1 MIIGRKPSMSSQ
13 SMQQMC
19 IFHALDGLRDGLC
32 HYSGPSRAA
41 LLFAVEPADPIQI
54 YDPQNLLRGHE
65 PKFKELYLDSN
76 GWRAASQRGPRTALI
91 GHFDPVVNL
100 QLTGLISFGGRS
112 AAIDYQM
119 WFTEQHPDMCA
130 VGPTERWLE
139 HAAWL
144 LAQDFAQ
151 MAVCSE
157 ISGHVLR
164 GYANHAVRDYLLDE
178 MNRTLGW
185 DSSIRVYD
193 VLDSVLEISRTRE
206 EGAWPHGELTIVEP
220 VALQG
225 ISFITRFP
233 YTERP
238 VLKNYKHV
246 RKLLQAVERSDRQL
260 VSDGQYLLGL
270 ADRDLPR
277 YRLTADFK
285 GRHGFLRFDGQP
297 VCSFADGSFHSTTH
311 RANLVQVEEI
321 LIDADLDPSDGAE
334 LFQIVSHLVH
344 MAEEQKYGCTLVVDL
359 NVEPIEISGQN
370 MAPSL
375 DLRRTKRR
383 QLAGA
388 LARVDGAL
396 HIGADL
402 HLHRFA
408 CLLDGRTIP
417 GEDRSRGARFNSALR
432 FTAER
437 PGLIVVVVSADR
449 PVSIIQ
455 SGVELSAQC
464 DLPPAPGG
472 IAPPRSLAE
481 WVDDGS

>member
-1 MIIGRKPSMSSQ
+1 MR
-13 SMQQMC
+13 QMC

-32 HYSGPSRAA
+32 HFSGPSRAA
-41 LLFAVEPADPIQI
+41 LLFAVAPDDPIQI

-65 PKFKELYLDSN
+65 PKFKELYLD
-76 GWRAASQRGPRTALI
+76 GDDWRAAGQRGPNTALI
-91 GHFDPVVNL
+91 GYFDPVDNL
-100 QLTGLISFGGRS
+100 QLTGLVSFGGRS
-112 AAIDYQM
+112 AAIDYQI

-151 MAVCSE
+151 TRMYSE

-164 GYANHAVRDYLLDE
+164 GYATHAVRDYLLDE

-185 DSSIRVYD
+185 DSSIRIYD
-193 VLDSVLEISRTRE
+193 VLDSVLAISRTRE
-206 EGAWPHGELTIVEP
+206 EGAWPRGKLTIVEP
-220 VALQG
+220 GDLHLV
-225 ISFITRFP
+225 SYITRFP
-233 YTERP
+233 SNERP

-246 RKLLQAVERSDRQL
+246 RKLLQAVEWSERQL

-270 ADRDLPR
+270 AVRDLPR
-277 YRLTADFK
+277 YHLTADFR
-285 GRHGFLRFDGQP
+285 GRHGFLRFDDQP
-297 VCSFADGSFHSTTH
+297 VCSFADGSYHSTTH
-311 RANLVQVEEI
+311 RANLVQIEEI
-321 LIDADLDPSDGAE
+321 LIDADIDPSDGAE
-334 LFQIVSHLVH
+334 LFQIISGLVH
-344 MAEEQKYGCTLVVDL
+344 RAEDQKYGCTLVIDL
-359 NVEPIEISGQN
+359 HAPPIEIPGQN
-370 MAPSL
+370 ITPRL
-375 DLRRTKRR
+375 DLRREALRE
-383 QLAGA
+383 LAGA
-388 LARVDGAL
+388 LAKVDGAL

-432 FTAER
+432 FTADR
-437 PGLIVVVVSADR
+437 PNLVVVVVSADR

-472 IAPPRSLAE
+472 IAPPRLLSQ
-481 WVDDGS
+481 WIDNGP

>member
-1 MIIGRKPSMSSQ
+1 M
-13 SMQQMC
+13 
-19 IFHALDGLRDGLC
+19 
-32 HYSGPSRAA
+32 
-41 LLFAVEPADPIQI
+41 LFAIDPQDPILI

-65 PKFKELYLDSN
+65 PKFKELHLDSDA
-76 GWRAASQRGPRTALI
+76 WRTTRPRRPKSSLI
-91 GHFDPVVNL
+91 GPFDPVANL

-144 LAQDFAQ
+144 LSQDFTQAD
-151 MAVCSE
+151 MCSE
-157 ISGHVLR
+157 ISGYVLR
-164 GYANHAVRDYLLDE
+164 GYATHAVRDFILDE
-178 MNRTLGW
+178 MNRTMGW

-206 EGAWPHGELTIVEP
+206 EGAWPRGALTFAEP
-220 VALQG
+220 AALQQVP
-225 ISFITRFP
+225 FITRFP
-233 YTERP
+233 ATERP
-238 VLKNYKHV
+238 VLKNFKHV
-246 RKLLQAVERSDRQL
+246 RKLLQAVECSGRQL

-270 ADRDLPR
+270 AEHDLPR
-277 YRLTADFK
+277 YRLTADFE

-297 VCSFADGSFHSTTH
+297 VCSFADGSFHSTAH

-321 LIDADLDPSDGAE
+321 LIDADFDPSDGAD
-334 LFQIVSHLVH
+334 LFQIVTRLVH
-344 MAEEQKYGCTLVVDL
+344 LAAEQKYGCTLVLDL
-359 NVEPIEISGQN
+359 HPTPIEIPGQN
-370 MAPSL
+370 ITPSL
-375 DLRRTKRR
+375 DLRREARL

-388 LARVDGAL
+388 FAKVDGAL

-432 FTAER
+432 FTAEH
-437 PGLIVVVVSADR
+437 PNLIVVVVSADR

-464 DLPPAPGG
+464 DLRPTPGG
-472 IAPPRSLAE
+472 IAPPRPLAE
-481 WVDDGS
+481 WIDNGP

>member
-1 MIIGRKPSMSSQ
+1 MIIGRKLSMPSQ
-13 SMQQMC
+13 SMRQMC
-19 IFHALDGLRDGLC
+19 IFNALDGLRDGLC

-41 LLFAVEPADPIQI
+41 LLFAVEPDDPIQI

-76 GWRAASQRGPRTALI
+76 DWRTAGRQGPRTALI
-91 GHFDPVVNL
+91 DHFDPVANL

-119 WFTEQHPDMCA
+119 WFTEQHPAMCA

-144 LAQDFAQ
+144 LAKDFAQ
-151 MAVCSE
+151 TAICSE
-157 ISGHVLR
+157 ISGYVLR
-164 GYANHAVRDYLLDE
+164 GYATHAVRDYLLDE

-185 DSSIRVYD
+185 DSSIRIYD

-206 EGAWPHGELTIVEP
+206 EGAWPRGELTIVEP
-220 VALQG
+220 GALQWA
-225 ISFITRFP
+225 SYITRFP
-233 YTERP
+233 SAERP

-246 RKLLQAVERSDRQL
+246 RKLLQAVEYSNRQL

-270 ADRDLPR
+270 ADGDLPR
-277 YRLTADFK
+277 YRLTADFQ

-311 RANLVQVEEI
+311 QANLVQVEEI
-321 LIDADLDPSDGAE
+321 LIDADIDPSDGAK
-334 LFQIVSHLVH
+334 LFRIISRLVH
-344 MAEEQKYGCTLVVDL
+344 MAEEQKYGCTLVIDL
-359 NVEPIEISGQN
+359 HAPPIEIPGQN
-370 MAPSL
+370 ITPSL
-375 DLRRTKRR
+375 DLHREALLE
-383 QLAGA
+383 LAGA
-388 LARVDGAL
+388 LAKVDGAL

-402 HLHRFA
+402 QLHRFA
-408 CLLDGRTIP
+408 CLLDGCTIP

-432 FTAER
+432 FTANR
-437 PGLIVVVVSADR
+437 PDLIVVVVSADR

-464 DLPPAPGG
+464 ELRPAPGG
-472 IAPPRSLAE
+472 IAPSRPLSE
-481 WVDDGS
+481 WIDKP

>member
-1 MIIGRKPSMSSQ
+1 MPSQ
-13 SMQQMC
+13 TIRQMC

-32 HYSGPSRAA
+32 HFSGPSRAA
-41 LLFAVEPADPIQI
+41 LLFAIASDDPIQI

-65 PKFKELYLDSN
+65 PKFQELYLDADD
-76 GWRAASQRGPRTALI
+76 WRAAGPRGPKTALI
-91 GHFDPVVNL
+91 GHFDPLANL

-151 MAVCSE
+151 PEMCSE
-157 ISGHVLR
+157 VSGHVLR
-164 GYANHAVRDYLLDE
+164 GYATHAVRDYLLDE

-185 DSSIRVYD
+185 DSSIRIYD

-206 EGAWPHGELTIVEP
+206 EGAWPYGELTIVEP
-220 VALQG
+220 GTLQ
-225 ISFITRFP
+225 SVSYITRFP
-233 YTERP
+233 STERP

-246 RKLLQAVERSDRQL
+246 RKLLQAVEGADRQL
-260 VSDGQYLLGL
+260 VSDGQYLQGL
-270 ADRDLPR
+270 AGRDLPR
-277 YRLTADFK
+277 YRLTAEFK

-311 RANLVQVEEI
+311 RANLVQFEEI
-321 LIDADLDPSDGAE
+321 LIDADIDPSDGAE
-334 LFQIVSHLVH
+334 LFQIVSRLVH
-344 MAEEQKYGCTLVVDL
+344 MAKEQKYGCTLVIDL
-359 NVEPIEISGQN
+359 HAPPMEIPGQN
-370 MAPSL
+370 IAPSL
-375 DLRRTKRR
+375 DLRREALLE
-383 QLAGA
+383 LAGA
-388 LARVDGAL
+388 FAKVDGAL

-437 PGLIVVVVSADR
+437 PELIVVVVSADR

-464 DLPPAPGG
+464 DLRPAPGG
-472 IAPPRSLAE
+472 IAPSRPLTE
-481 WVDDGS
+481 WIDNGS